1 MTVYRENGADGT
13 VKVGISY
20 AAHNDHD
27 RDCENDH
34 VNDCEN
40 GHVNDCD
47 NDHDRDCENDHVND
61 CENDHVNDQ
70 VKWRTVAG
78 TAVEGEDYE
87 GAEGEL
93 VYTRFIIIIII
104 IGVVFL
110 I

>member
-27 RDCENDH
+27 HDHDNDH
-34 VNDCEN
+34 VND
-40 GHVNDCD
+40 
-47 NDHDRDCENDHVND
+47 RD
-61 CENDHVNDQ
+61 NDHVNDQ

>member
-27 RDCENDH
+27 RDCDNNH

-47 NDHDRDCENDHVND
+47 
-61 CENDHVNDQ
+61 NDHVNDQ

-104 IGVVFL
+104 IGEALL
-110 I
+110 ILKEYLDLLTQNV

>member
-13 VKVGISY
+13 VKVRISY

-27 RDCENDH
+27 RYHDCDNDRVNDCENDH
-34 VNDCEN
+34 VNDC
-40 GHVNDCD
+40 D
-47 NDHDRDCENDHVND
+47 
-61 CENDHVNDQ
+61 NDHVNDQ

>member
-27 RDCENDH
+27 RDCDNDH

-40 GHVNDCD
+40 
-47 NDHDRDCENDHVND
+47 DHIND

>member
-27 RDCENDH
+27 RDCDNDH

-47 NDHDRDCENDHVND
+47 
-61 CENDHVNDQ
+61 NDHVNDQ

-110 I
+110 L

>member
-27 RDCENDH
+27 CDCDNDH
-34 VNDCEN
+34 VND
-40 GHVNDCD
+40 
-47 NDHDRDCENDHVND
+47 RDNDHVND

>member
-27 RDCENDH
+27 R
-34 VNDCEN
+34 
-40 GHVNDCD
+40 
-47 NDHDRDCENDHVND
+47 D

>member
-27 RDCENDH
+27 RDCDNDH

-47 NDHDRDCENDHVND
+47 NDQ
-61 CENDHVNDQ
+61 VNDQ

-104 IGVVFL
+104 IGVVY
-110 I
+110 II

>member
-27 RDCENDH
+27 RDCDNDH
-34 VNDCEN
+34 VN
-40 GHVNDCD
+40 
-47 NDHDRDCENDHVND
+47 DCENDHVND
-61 CENDHVNDQ
+61 CDNDHVNDQ

>member
-34 VNDCEN
+34 VNDC
-40 GHVNDCD
+40 D
-47 NDHDRDCENDHVND
+47 
-61 CENDHVNDQ
+61 NDHVNDQ

-93 VYTRFIIIIII
+93 VYTRFTASSSSLALYSSYNPRHHCIVIMTRI
-104 IGVVFL
+104 
-110 I
+110 

>member
-27 RDCENDH
+27 H
-34 VNDCEN
+34 
-40 GHVNDCD
+40 
-47 NDHDRDCENDHVND
+47 DHD
-61 CENDHVNDQ
+61 NDHVNDQ

>member
-27 RDCENDH
+27 RDCDNDH

-47 NDHDRDCENDHVND
+47 NDQ
-61 CENDHVNDQ
+61 VNDQ

>member
-27 RDCENDH
+27 RDCDNDH

-47 NDHDRDCENDHVND
+47 
-61 CENDHVNDQ
+61 NDHVNDQ